1 MPEPPNKR
9 DAAPPR
15 PQWPTQPAAKRPEIA
30 TPAATPTAKRK
41 VIHDARGNA
50 KWDLGIDTTRVK
62 KLTTSQLIKK
72 LDIADLALLDE
83 PAASPLTKPK
93 PGGGFDPYEA
103 AAGKPTPPTKGRR

>member
-1 MPEPPNKR
+1 MPEPPDKR

-15 PQWPTQPAAKRPEIA
+15 PQWPSQPAAK
-30 TPAATPTAKRK
+30 PADKGK

-83 PAASPLTKPK
+83 HASSPHAKPK
-93 PGGGFDPYEA
+93 PGGGFEPYEP
-103 AAGKPTPPTKGRR
+103 AAGKPPPKGRR